1 MIQRISLLVLFALWI
16 GGDLFPGEVLAEK
29 PSSVQKIGASGTAF
43 SAIDGSVVSLGDFRG
58 SVVLLHFFASW
69 CGECILEGP
78 TLKTLASSKNI
89 PDVTIVGVAIED
101 TLEGAKAFAE
111 AHQWPFPVIVDSE
124 GVLKRRYAVR
134 GVPSTMMLDTH
145 GSQMSFIDPASGRKV
160 SQVTGARDWASASA
174 EESLRKS
181 IQKSPPADS
190 EV

>member
-1 MIQRISLLVLFALWI
+1 MVQRISLIALLAWCM
-16 GGDLFPGEVLAEK
+16 GGDLFAPKVFAEQ

-43 SAIDGSVVSLGDFRG
+43 SAIDGSVVSLGDFKG

-69 CGECILEGP
+69 CGECILEAP

-111 AHQWPFPVIVDSE
+111 AHKWPFPVIVDSE

-134 GVPSTMMLDTH
+134 GVPSTMMLDTN

-160 SQVTGARDWASASA
+160 SQVTGARDWASAGA

-181 IQKSPPADS
+181 MQVSSPDS
-190 EV
+190 KV